1 MSARFHDCRRKMS
14 DNMSIQSLHFQLI
27 DIAPP
32 IARSGYNLERLYFQ
46 LPVLPILIA
55 RHGYNLAAFIM
66 THLPLTTTT
75 LMRIGL
81 S

>member
-1 MSARFHDCRRKMS
+1 MSTRFHDCRRKMS

-55 RHGYNLAAFIM
+55 RHGYNLEGFIL
-66 THLPLTTTT
+66 THVPLTTPR
-75 LMRIGL
+75 LMSIGL
-81 S
+81 R

>member
-1 MSARFHDCRRKMS
+1 MSTRFHDCRRKMS
-14 DNMSIQSLHFQLI
+14 DNMSIQILHFQLI

-55 RHGYNLAAFIM
+55 RHGYNLAGSIM
-66 THLPLTTTT
+66 THVPLTTLT